1 MKYLKYLQTSNDF
14 ESFKNSEDYVL
25 PNVSY
30 VVETKEVSFDPY
42 IPPLGVD
49 SIPNEASI
57 YGIDGRFYTPEEWV
71 KSGNS
76 NEDAVGVAFCKLN
89 NDGTYECPPFVI
101 HPSEGANLKYS
112 KKQETISSVTKT
124 GEYTE
129 AIKDFNG
136 EKNTKYI
143 VQNDDRWN
151 GGSSGTGPGYAN
163 GITFKH
169 GKKGY
174 VPAAGE
180 LYYMIAWNSE
190 LHPHYQKINECLNA
204 INGTPLDRNK
214 EYWSSTSGGE
224 KFSAWIWDD
233 GTKSML
239 ISGNKTAQKYVRA
252 IAKL

>member
-1 MKYLKYLQTSNDF
+1 MKHLKLFNDTVSY
-14 ESFKNSEDYVL
+14 ETWKNSEGFIL

-30 VVETKEVSFDPY
+30 VVENNSVSYDPY

-76 NEDAVGVAFCKLN
+76 NEEAVGVAFCVIKP
-89 NDGTYECPPFVI
+89 DGTYTCPPFVI
-101 HPSEGANLKYS
+101 HPSEGTNLKYS
-112 KKQETISSVTKT
+112 KKAETISSVTKT

-180 LYYMIAWNSE
+180 LYYMIAWDSE
-190 LHPHYQKINECLNA
+190 SYPHYQKINECLNA

-214 EYWSSTSGGE
+214 DYWSSTSSNE
-224 KFSAWIWDD
+224 KFGAWMWDD
-233 GTKSML
+233 GTKTIL
-239 ISGNKTAQKYVRA
+239 ISGDKTAQKYVRV

>member
-1 MKYLKYLQTSNDF
+1 MKYLKYLQTTNDF
-14 ESFKNSEDYVL
+14 ESFKNSEDYIL

-30 VVETKEVSFDPY
+30 VVETEGVSFEPY

-49 SIPNEASI
+49 SIPDGASI

-76 NEDAVGVAFCKLN
+76 NEDAVGVAVCEIN
-89 NDGTYECPPFVI
+89 SDGIYVYTPFVI

-112 KKQETISSVTKT
+112 NKTQTYDSVTAT
-124 GEYTE
+124 GSYSE

-143 VQNDDRWN
+143 IQGD
-151 GGSSGTGPGYAN
+151 GSSVTGTGPAYAN

-180 LYYMIAWNSE
+180 LYYMLCWDSQS
-190 LHPHYQKINECLNA
+190 HPTYQKINECLTA
-204 INGTPLDRNK
+204 INGVPLDK
-214 EYWSSTSGGE
+214 KKDY
-224 KFSAWIWDD
+224 
-233 GTKSML
+233 
-239 ISGNKTAQKYVRA
+239 
-252 IAKL
+252 

>member
-1 MKYLKYLQTSNDF
+1 MKYLKYLQTVNDF

-30 VVETKEVSFDPY
+30 VVENDSVSYDPY

-49 SIPNEASI
+49 SIPNGASI

-76 NEDAVGVAFCKLN
+76 NEDAVGVAFCEFN
-89 NDGTYECPPFVI
+89 QNGTYACPPFVI
-101 HPSEGANLKYS
+101 HPSEGVSLKYS
-112 KKQETISSVTKT
+112 NKAQTYYSVTAT
-124 GEYTE
+124 DSYST

-136 EKNTKYI
+136 KNNTKYI
-143 VQNDDRWN
+143 IQSD
-151 GGSSGTGPGYAN
+151 GSSVTDTGPAYAN

-180 LYYMIAWNSE
+180 LYYMIVFDSE
-190 LHPHYQKINECLNA
+190 PHDHYQKINECLNA
-204 INGTPLDRNK
+204 INGVPLNK
-214 EYWSSTSGGE
+214 NKDYWSSTSKAE
-224 KFSAWIWDD
+224 KFGAWMFDSSSDMIN
-233 GTKSML
+233 T
-239 ISGNKTAQKYVRA
+239 SGNKTARKYIRA